1 MYKFRKPHNR
11 GMSDV
16 ILLTGSMCL
25 LLMTAFYFCGFI
37 TGFDVNYNVLYR
49 RYILP
54 QTWIIT
60 FLIVITSE
68 ITRYCV
74 YSIEDRGEKK
84 YLVTKI
90 LMFICLILVDLSI
103 ITKTYDLSSFSQFYE
118 FFALVLVTSIS
129 KNLFLNYLSKRY
141 GYYPCLVYRLIM
153 DLYIYFIPITP
164 KLNIFIESVILLVFP
179 YVIYIILQRIAKRRT
194 LGPARKN
201 NNYFEKFL
209 SFVTSIIFIVVVALV
224 SREFRYSMIAI
235 GSGSMTG
242 TINKGDAVIYETFDE
257 EKLNVGDIIVFNKN
271 NVMIVHRIYK
281 VYEVDNTLMYQTKGD
296 ANDIADNW
304 ILESEDIIGVVKLK
318 VPLIAWP
325 SVILNEIFS

>member
-1 MYKFRKPHNR
+1 
-11 GMSDV
+11 
-16 ILLTGSMCL
+16 
-25 LLMTAFYFCGFI
+25 
-37 TGFDVNYNVLYR
+37 
-49 RYILP
+49 
-54 QTWIIT
+54 
-60 FLIVITSE
+60 
-68 ITRYCV
+68 
-74 YSIEDRGEKK
+74 
-84 YLVTKI
+84 
-90 LMFICLILVDLSI
+90 
-103 ITKTYDLSSFSQFYE
+103 
-118 FFALVLVTSIS
+118 
-129 KNLFLNYLSKRY
+129 
-141 GYYPCLVYRLIM
+141 M
-153 DLYIYFIPITP
+153 DLYIYFIPVTP

>member
-1 MYKFRKPHNR
+1 MIFLFFNVFVSKNMNIANTLFALLIFLILIIVMYKFRKPHNR

-103 ITKTYDLSSFSQFYE
+103 ATKTYDLSSFNQFYE
-118 FFALVLVTSIS
+118 FFALVLVTSVS
-129 KNLFLNYLSKRY
+129 K
-141 GYYPCLVYRLIM
+141 
-153 DLYIYFIPITP
+153 
-164 KLNIFIESVILLVFP
+164 IFS
-179 YVIYIILQRIAKRRT
+179 
-194 LGPARKN
+194 
-201 NNYFEKFL
+201 
-209 SFVTSIIFIVVVALV
+209 SIISV
-224 SREFRYSMIAI
+224 
-235 GSGSMTG
+235 
-242 TINKGDAVIYETFDE
+242 
-257 EKLNVGDIIVFNKN
+257 
-271 NVMIVHRIYK
+271 NVM
-281 VYEVDNTLMYQTKGD
+281 G
-296 ANDIADNW
+296 
-304 ILESEDIIGVVKLK
+304 IIHV
-318 VPLIAWP
+318 
-325 SVILNEIFS
+325 